1 MIRTRM
7 RKILRDIMSRKTRTL
22 LVSISIF
29 IGVFGTIMLFSM
41 RDLLVRQLEDDLE
54 QQKLAMVRTSLAANP
69 ETTVDNERLL
79 STLREQPDVTTV
91 EGQAVYPL
99 VWRQVGDEEY
109 ETSFVF
115 AYSEPYDDIQLEPP
129 SLMSGDYPRLGQNEL
144 AIERRFADK
153 YDLETGD
160 ELVLRIL
167 SEAESGD
174 QSEETWI
181 VSGIIFF
188 PYGYPGLNDVLP
200 EDSVFAAYDDARY
213 VAGFEGF
220 SSIYARFTDFA
231 AAEQQTDAF
240 TAAVAAEGSYV
251 PVLSY
256 TEDPA
261 DHSRIRFAR
270 TIGNIMASLALLAL
284 FVSGFL
290 VWNVIS
296 ALITEQTQQIGIMKS
311 LGASQYD
318 IIVIYCGIALTY
330 GLLGIIPGV
339 ILGIPAGFFAAQGL
353 ATTAN
358 SLIDDFGYSI
368 PSIAL
373 GIGSGILVPVLAAL
387 IPAWRSSRVQIREA
401 IADRGIS
408 SGYGRGPLSALVG
421 RLPLPMTV
429 RQGLGNVL
437 RKRGRMALTGAAIAV
452 AVAAFSGVLAAFL
465 TVDTYLDDI
474 FSSYN
479 YQFGITPNDP
489 DRLDAVRT
497 IIENDFDQLTL
508 RGPAV
513 TVAVEIEGF
522 DREYDPATGPP
533 ALFATGYDPSSQ
545 AYDLELIDGQT
556 LTESADDVIVSRG
569 IAEALDK
576 QVGDV
581 LTISAGGHS
590 ADYEIAGITSY
601 PLDNLWFTWET
612 LSSLAG
618 FTDDAGNPIPGGVYV
633 EMSSADPTADEVA
646 DTLQEIDSVLHD
658 RGITASYSNIVL
670 LNESIS
676 QGLSVFQ
683 VIFNFAAILVA
694 LVGAIGLFSTLSISV
709 FERQK
714 EIGIMRSVGAGSRA
728 IATEFLT
735 EGYVVGLAAWII
747 GLPLS
752 YMVSLGLL
760 EMMNVTEDYQ
770 STYPPRVFL
779 VGLVGVL
786 VITSFASIWPSIA
799 AARKRVSDI
808 LRYQ

>member
-22 LVSISIF
+22 LVSTSIF

-79 STLREQPDVTTV
+79 STLREQPDVTAV

-99 VWRQVGDEEY
+99 VWRDEHDEDY
-109 ETSFVF
+109 ETSFIF
-115 AYSEPYDDIQLEPP
+115 AYSEPYGDIQLEPP
-129 SLMSGDYPRLGQNEL
+129 SLMSGEYPRSGHKEL

-160 ELVLRIL
+160 EIVVRIL
-167 SEAESGD
+167 SANSD
-174 QSEETWI
+174 QLEETWT

-213 VAGFEGF
+213 AAGFEGF
-220 SSIYARFTDFA
+220 SSIYARFRDFA

-251 PVLSY
+251 PILSY

-296 ALITEQTQQIGIMKS
+296 ALITEQTRQIGIMKS
-311 LGASQYD
+311 LGASQRD
-318 IIVIYCGIALTY
+318 IIVIYCGIALIY
-330 GLLGIIPGV
+330 GILGIIPGV
-339 ILGIPAGFFAAQGL
+339 VLGIPAGFFAAQGL

-373 GIGSGILVPVLAAL
+373 GIGSGLLVPVLAAL
-387 IPAWRSSRVQIREA
+387 IPAWRSSRIQIREA

-408 SGYGRGPLSALVG
+408 SSYGRGPLSALVG
-421 RLPLPMTV
+421 RLPLPMTI

-465 TVDTYLDDI
+465 TFDTFLDDI
-474 FSSYN
+474 FSTYN

-489 DRLDAVRT
+489 DRLDEVRT
-497 IIENDFDQLTL
+497 IIENDFDHLTL

-522 DREYDPATGPP
+522 DKEYDPATGPP

-545 AYDLELIDGQT
+545 AYNLELIEGHSLDND
-556 LTESADDVIVSRG
+556 SDDVIVSRG
-569 IAEALDK
+569 IAETLDK

-581 LTISAGGHS
+581 LTVRAGGHS
-590 ADYEIAGITSY
+590 GDYEIAGITSY
-601 PLDNLWFTWET
+601 PFDNLWFAWET

-618 FTDDAGNPIPGGVYV
+618 FTDEVGSPIPGGVYV
-633 EMSSADPTADEVA
+633 EMSTADPTADEVA
-646 DTLQEIDSVLHD
+646 DTLQEIDEVLHD
-658 RGITASYSNIVL
+658 HGITASYSNIVL
-670 LNESIS
+670 LNESIAE
-676 QGLSVFQ
+676 GLSVFQ

-735 EGYVVGLAAWII
+735 EGYVVGLAAWVI

-752 YMVSLGLL
+752 YMLSTALLG
-760 EMMNVTEDYQ
+760 MMNVTKDYPG
-770 STYPPRVFL
+770 TYPPRVFL
-779 VGLVGVL
+779 AGLVGVV